1 MPEVEERE
9 TRIEPRPTPEAEE
22 IYLRWITNLDEEFA
36 RHHKPVLRA
45 EIVRVQLHQLFLSR
59 PSGGKLNFTL
69 TTELPTNI
77 FQLSLDSS
85 NITLCAEYSDQLD
98 RQKYDERKPL
108 IWFWQMF
115 DRSPVGLNLWLGFRF
130 RAMLGRHVFQSI
142 GRNVTIYPGMSL
154 TFGYNV
160 TIEDD
165 CILHE
170 NVTLDDRSPI
180 TIPKGTSVTAGST
193 FGGDGTDCYRR

>member
-1 MPEVEERE
+1 MPELEECE

-22 IYLRWITNLDEEFA
+22 VYLRWINNLDEEFA
-36 RHHKPVLRA
+36 RHHKPALRA

-85 NITLCAEYSDQLD
+85 NITLCAEYSDELD

-108 IWFWQMF
+108 IWFLANV
-115 DRSPVGLNLWLGFRF
+115 RPLSRWLEPLAGIP
-130 RAMLGRHVFQSI
+130 LPRHARTPHLSEHRQKC
-142 GRNVTIYPGMSL
+142 RTIYPGMSL

-180 TIPKGTSVTAGST
+180 TIPKGTSVAAGST
-193 FGGDGTDCYRR
+193 FGGDGTD